1 MELFS
6 RVINF
11 VDRLMRW
18 LYIAVLCVVVFGGV
32 SEGQESCY
40 IDANGNGVVDFADYV
55 NFANQW
61 GKQIHTPEWCK
72 LRHALVRVDTLRDT
86 TRVVVRDT
94 LRDTIYV
101 DREVVKRDTVYQTE
115 IEYEI
120 PPGIVKTEWGYGA
133 KVGCGER
140 EELVVDGETVVL
152 ATETSASVFDGV
164 KVAIGDPSIT
174 VEECARRQSEASRS
188 PCGDEWF
195 VALIESV
202 RKGTATAADITPLIV
217 NGHIS
222 PEQLQELLAGDPT
235 WEQIAQRIEALVC
248 E

>member
-61 GKQIHTPEWCK
+61 GKQIHTPEWCR
-72 LRHALVRVDTLRDT
+72 LLYAIVRVDTLRDT

-101 DREVVKRDTVYQTE
+101 DREVVKRDTIYQTE
-115 IEYEI
+115 IEYVDRLYL
-120 PPGIVKTEWGYGA
+120 PPGIVDLNDGVYGA
-133 KVGCGER
+133 MVGCGDYMSE
-140 EELVVDGETVVL
+140 VISVDGITV
-152 ATETSASVFDGV
+152 AHA
-164 KVAIGDPSIT
+164 DPSLT
-174 VEECARRQSEASRS
+174 VEECNRRYAEANPPICER
-188 PCGDEWF
+188 DWF
-195 VALIESV
+195 VPLIEKL
-202 RKGTATAADITPLIV
+202 RNETATAEDIAPLIAA
-217 NGHIS
+217 GGIT
-222 PEQLQELLAGDPT
+222 PEQLQDLLTLPT
-235 WEQIAQRIEALVC
+235 WEEIAQRVLALVC